1 MMLKRGVVEEDEWG
15 GGGGSGD
22 LSNAVNAI
30 VPDDS
35 SCIRRLHTS

>member
-1 MMLKRGVVEEDEWG
+1 MMLKRGVEEKEWG

-35 SCIRRLHTS
+35 SCILRLHTS